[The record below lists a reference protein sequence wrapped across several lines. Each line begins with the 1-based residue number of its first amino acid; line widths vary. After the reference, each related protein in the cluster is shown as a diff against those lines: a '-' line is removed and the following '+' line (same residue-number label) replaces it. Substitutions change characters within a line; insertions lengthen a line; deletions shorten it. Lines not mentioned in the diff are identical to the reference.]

1 MNINDNVVL
10 NVEIKNLDDFAKLAQ
25 QFKDLKLNITNV
37 ASAARLMAE
46 QQKASI
52 REVMAAEEIA
62 ESQRD
67 GRSERRRL
75 NKITNLKVETQATL
89 NEIRIQEAA
98 ELASQRVRALSS
110 KNAANENVNN
120 LRIQAEA
127 ERLQAAEINKKKA
140 ALSLAN
146 AETRAATTNTA
157 NYGNA
162 LNIVRGNL
170 ISMAAALGLD
180 SLSEFSGRVFEA
192 QSKIQALR
200 LQLGQL
206 LKDDLKADALFKNF
220 KDFIQRTPFTF
231 EDSLSSFEQLIGGF
245 KGIGAS
251 AKTIQEQ
258 TIPILESL
266 GNSAAAL
273 GGGDRLNRLV
283 YAFTQVQSAGRLMG
297 TEVRQIA
304 ETGFPLLAVM
314 SEKSGESVSKL
325 RDRISAGGVGFT
337 EFRDAMLSAGQAGG
351 VFFGI
356 MDKQVSAVAGQFSN
370 LKDKVFLSLA
380 NIGNYFEESA
390 KKGISALS
398 SFADFIAGSQD
409 ATERFVSIIKSIG
422 SAFVAYYA
430 AGTKATWITGIMTA
444 ATKLYNIALGNQTV
458 VLTVN
463 KAAQEAGLFALS
475 VKTVATTRLTLAE
488 SLSTTAT
495 NLLTLAQER
504 LNFAM
509 KNNPIG
515 LVITVLASL
524 YAGVQMYKAL
534 ITDTSDEQELF
545 NKSQKSFVGISTE
558 LTAKLKSEQAE
569 INSLI
574 GGLDRANISTGERK
588 RLIEMLVNK
597 YPEYFRGI
605 SIEKVK
611 TSELK
616 AISDKLNGSYET
628 RINLARIAFK
638 TEQLAK
644 SQKDLFEQQGNTI
657 DEVNKKYG
665 TNFKLAEQA
674 IEFLNKLDNVSIKKN
689 IGYFNY
695 YSGTGKDAE
704 NGVRYVN
711 QLSTIN
717 KQLKTIDEDNIFW
730 NNQRKESEE
739 ATVKALVAAE
749 NVHYDVVKKQAKTQ
763 KEQQIALQAHVKRL
777 REIKGE
783 EEPLQNSVKGSGAD
797 KALKK
802 TQYSAEL
809 INIIKKKAA
818 LDGMEQTRQIAE
830 QSLKLEKEI
839 EERKINESK
848 GSATKKRQELLEID
862 NKYKEKLFEL
872 DAKWDKTERENA
884 QKKQETLKKDI
895 AKYDDEILKLE
906 KNTTE
911 LIKEIQDE
919 ANLQSELDL
928 AKTEQERIKILDK
941 YAKIKFERKR
951 KEILDEMSLNELK
964 IEGIKVMEDAT
975 SLESQ
980 ARIKELELRNKELYN
995 NLLKLTQEY
1004 NKNKVDINKKSNDQ
1018 IEKDEKESDKRRL
1031 QFKKENIE
1039 SIIELTKTLVSNTL
1053 DSLDGFDAE
1062 STKKYKKQVTAIK
1075 KSVEEVTAAIKKI
1088 DLKQAITENGKTT
1101 FKDVNIFEG
1110 LDLSKGFGDGINKA
1124 MSNIKVGLGGAA
1136 SADPLGFATSMVST
1150 VNSIINAV
1158 ADTATMLKQ
1167 VKADKILA
1175 SLKTDLAKIEAEY
1188 KKTVKIIEDAEKEQ
1202 LAKSAENARVRTKEV
1217 IESEA
1222 AQISA
1227 IISSKEEVANINLR
1241 FNNKEAQIREQYK
1254 EALNS
1259 SNKEI
1264 AEAARI
1270 HVEGLIATAR
1280 EGRNKELFDL
1290 YDSEQKKIA
1299 INKAADDEI
1308 AQIRINNA
1316 DKTLSEQQA
1325 LIDKVNEKRN
1335 ADLEALK
1342 GTLSE
1347 EERIKK
1353 ESADKINIINKEAA
1367 AQDYNIKA
1375 SAAAKKAEAEKAY
1388 QDAVYKNEL
1397 ATFEANK
1404 KLSIAMLKIEKAKA
1418 IAKIFSLGIFGLPS
1432 LFTINPINDAI
1443 DELEK
1448 MTPPPPPFFKGTD
1461 NTSDFAKGKKRV
1473 DNKGGFRAILHPNEA
1488 VFSESDMNRMTR
1500 NGHRPSREEVINKV
1514 NFYDN
1519 VLYKLKDVRPSHFA
1533 QKELSNTIKLEKE
1546 IIGLRKDLNSLVKGF
1561 EPSKVVI
1568 NGDMNGLSVYQMK
1581 KGVATRRL
1589 NSKFGG

>member
-1 MNINDNVVL
+1 MNINDNVRL
-10 NVEIKNLDDFAKLAQ
+10 TVEVNSTQLQ
-25 QFKDLKLNITNV
+25 DLISK
-37 ASAARLMAE
+37 
-46 QQKASI
+46 
-52 REVMAAEEIA
+52 
-62 ESQRD
+62 
-67 GRSERRRL
+67 
-75 NKITNLKVETQATL
+75 LKVTQNSFGET
-89 NEIRIQEAA
+89 
-98 ELASQRVRALSS
+98 
-110 KNAANENVNN
+110 
-120 LRIQAEA
+120 
-127 ERLQAAEINKKKA
+127 
-140 ALSLAN
+140 
-146 AETRAATTNTA
+146 TRSTRDATTNLREFGSVA
-157 NYGNA
+157 
-162 LNIVRGNL
+162 NIVRGNL
-170 ISMAAALGLD
+170 ITMAAALGLD

-231 EDSLSSFEQLIGGF
+231 EDSLSSIEQLIGGF

-337 EFRDAMLSAGQAGG
+337 EFRDAILSAGQAGG
-351 VFFGI
+351 IFFGI
-356 MDKQVSAVAGQFSN
+356 MDKQVSTVAGQFLN
-370 LKDKVFLSLA
+370 LKDKVFYSLA

-390 KKGISALS
+390 KKGIHALS
-398 SFADFIAGSQD
+398 SFVDFIAGSQA

-422 SAFVAYYA
+422 AAFVAYYA
-430 AGTKATWITGIMTA
+430 AGTKATWITGIMT
-444 ATKLYNIALGNQTV
+444 TVTNLYNIALGNSTIS
-458 VLTVN
+458 LTTN
-463 KAAQEAGLFALS
+463 TAAQIAGKF
-475 VKTVATTRLTLAE
+475 ATTASIVSATGLTTAQALA
-488 SLSTTAT
+488 TTAT

-504 LNFAM
+504 LNFAL
-509 KNNPIG
+509 KTNPIG

-534 ITDTSDEQELF
+534 VTDTSDEQVLF

-605 SIEKVK
+605 DVEKVK

-638 TEQLAK
+638 TEQLGKA
-644 SQKDLFEQQGNTI
+644 QKDAFEMQGDII
-657 DEVNKKYG
+657 DKTNKKYG

-674 IEFLNKLDNVSIKKN
+674 IEFLGKLNSVDKKTV
-689 IGYFNY
+689 IGAINFY
-695 YSGTGKDAE
+695 TGIGGLINDGSK
-704 NGVRYVN
+704 YLN
-711 QLSTIN
+711 QLQKSSN
-717 KQLKTIDEDNIFW
+717 QLKTIDEDMIFW
-730 NNQRKESEE
+730 NNQRRESEE

-749 NVHYDVVKKQAKTQ
+749 NVHYEVVKKQAKTQ

-783 EEPLQNSVKGSGAD
+783 EDPYQNTTKVGCGAAARD
-797 KALKK
+797 SALKEVK
-802 TQYSAEL
+802 YSAEL
-809 INIIKKKAA
+809 ENQIRQKAA

-830 QSLKLEKEI
+830 QSLKLEQEI

-848 GSATKKRQELLEID
+848 GS
-862 NKYKEKLFEL
+862 KEKKAQALLSIENDYIKKTAEL
-872 DAKWDKTERENA
+872 GAKWDKTERENA

-941 YAKIKFERKR
+941 YVKIKFELKR

-964 IEGIKVMEDAT
+964 IEGINIMEDAT

-980 ARIKELELRNKELYN
+980 VRIKELELRNKELYN

-1004 NKNKVDINKKSNDQ
+1004 NKNKVDISKKSNDQ
-1018 IEKDEKESDKRRL
+1018 VEKDEKESDKRRL

-1053 DSLDGFDAE
+1053 DSLDGFDTE

-1110 LDLSKGFGDGINKA
+1110 LDLSKGFGDGIKKA

-1136 SADPLGFATSMVST
+1136 STDPLGFATSMVST

-1188 KKTVKIIEDAEKEQ
+1188 KKTVKVIEDAEKEQ

-1241 FNNKEAQIREQYK
+1241 FNNEEAQIREQYK

-1270 HVEGLIATAR
+1270 HVEGLISTAR

-1347 EERIKK
+1347 EERIRQ
-1353 ESADKINIINKEAA
+1353 ESADKITAINSDAA

-1375 SAAAKKAEAEKAY
+1375 SAVAKKVEAEKAY
-1388 QDAVYKNEL
+1388 QQAVYQNEL
-1397 ATFEANK
+1397 STFEANR
-1404 KLSIAMLKIEKAKA
+1404 KLQLAMLRIEKAKA
-1418 IAKIFSLGIFGLPS
+1418 LAKIFSLGIFGLPS
-1432 LFTINPINDAI
+1432 LFTISPINDAI

-1461 NTSDFAKGKKRV
+1461 NTSDFTKGRKRV

-1488 VFSESDMNRMTR
+1488 VFSESDMGRMTR

-1546 IIGLRKDLNSLVKGF
+1546 IVGLRKDLNSLVKGF